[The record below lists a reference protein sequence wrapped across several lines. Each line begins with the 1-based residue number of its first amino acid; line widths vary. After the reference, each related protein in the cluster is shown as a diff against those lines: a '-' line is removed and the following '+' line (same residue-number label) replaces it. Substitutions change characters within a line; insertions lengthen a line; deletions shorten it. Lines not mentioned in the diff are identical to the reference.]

1 MPAPDIEKMVRT
13 SLEDLKTLYM
23 RTLPVKVGRAVQA
36 SVRENFRQGSFY
48 GGERWQIPLR
58 VTLGFRGAPGQRGP
72 LLSGSNHLMM
82 NTDYQALPG
91 RVIIRNNEVYAA
103 THNDGEDIGVT
114 ERMKRFFWAKHLED
128 KKRLGA
134 ESPEAEFWK
143 RMALKKPG
151 SKIRIPR
158 RHYLG
163 PGPAVDKMVQ
173 EIIDRELQEFINKQI
188 NGTATSNPY

>member
-1 MPAPDIEKMVRT
+1 MPAPDIEQIIRRD
-13 SLEDLKTLYM
+13 LEDLKKLYT
-23 RTLPVKVGRAVQA
+23 RTLPVKVGRAVQS

-48 GGERWQIPLR
+48 GGERWQTPLR

-82 NTDYQALPG
+82 NTDYQPLPG

-114 ERMKRFFWAKHLED
+114 ERMKRFFWAKHMED

-143 RMALKKPG
+143 NMALKKPG
-151 SKIRIPR
+151 SKISIPR

-163 PGPAVDKMVQ
+163 PGPQVDALVQ
-173 EIIDRELQEFINKQI
+173 EVIDKELQEFINTHF
-188 NGTATSNPY
+188 NGTTA

>member
-1 MPAPDIEKMVRT
+1 MPAPDIEKMIRD
-13 SLEDLKTLYM
+13 SMEDLKRIYLHK
-23 RTLPVKVGRAVQA
+23 LPVKVGVAVRD
-36 SVRENFRQGSFY
+36 SVRENFRQGNFY
-48 GGERWQIPLR
+48 GGDRWQEPLR

-82 NTDYQALPG
+82 NTDYQPLPG
-91 RVIIRNNEVYAA
+91 RVIIRNTEIYAA

-151 SKIRIPR
+151 SKITIPQ
-158 RHYLG
+158 RHFLG
-163 PGPAVDKMVQ
+163 PGPAVDRIVQ
-173 EIIDRELQEFINKQI
+173 DVINKELQEYINTHF
-188 NGTATSNPY
+188 NGKTT

>member
-1 MPAPDIEKMVRT
+1 MPAPDIEQMVRK
-13 SLEDLKTLYM
+13 SLEDLKQLYL
-23 RTLPVKVGRAVQA
+23 RKLPVKVGAAVRD
-36 SVRENFRQGSFY
+36 SVRQNFRQGSFY
-48 GGERWQIPLR
+48 GEEKWSQPLR

>member
-1 MPAPDIEKMVRT
+1 MPAPDIEKMIRDN
-13 SLEDLKTLYM
+13 LEDLKKLYLHK
-23 RTLPVKVGRAVQA
+23 LPVKVGVAVRD
-36 SVRENFRQGSFY
+36 SVRQNFRQGDFY
-48 GGERWQIPLR
+48 GGDRWEQPLR

-82 NTDYQALPG
+82 NTDYQPLPG
-91 RVIIRNNEVYAA
+91 RVIIRNTEIYAA

-143 RMALKKPG
+143 RMALKKTG
-151 SKIRIPR
+151 SKIRIPQ
-158 RHYLG
+158 RHFLG
-163 PGPAVDKMVQ
+163 PGPAVDRIVQ
-173 EIIDRELQEFINKQI
+173 DVINKELQEYINTHF
-188 NGTATSNPY
+188 NGKTT

>member
-1 MPAPDIEKMVRT
+1 MIRRD
-13 SLEDLKTLYM
+13 LEDLKTLYLRKM
-23 RTLPVKVGRAVQA
+23 PIKVGVAVRDSIRQ
-36 SVRENFRQGSFY
+36 NFRQGSFY
-48 GGERWQIPLR
+48 GSEKWQQPMR

-91 RVIIRNNEVYAA
+91 KVLIQNNEVYAE
-103 THNDGEDIGVT
+103 THNEGDEIGVT

-128 KKRLGA
+128 KKRLGV

-151 SKIRIPR
+151 SKITIPQ
-158 RHYLG
+158 RHFLG
-163 PGPAVDKMVQ
+163 PGPAVDKLVNDL
-173 EIIDRELQEFINKQI
+173 INKELQEFINTHI
-188 NGTATSNPY
+188 NGTTT

>member
-1 MPAPDIEKMVRT
+1 MPVPDIEKMIQG
-13 SLEDLKTLYM
+13 SLEELKQLYL
-23 RTLPVKVGRAVQA
+23 RKLPVKVGVAVRD
-36 SVRENFRQGSFY
+36 SVRQNFRQGNFY
-48 GGERWQIPLR
+48 GGDRWQEPLR

>member
-1 MPAPDIEKMVRT
+1 MPAPDIEQMVRK

-23 RTLPVKVGRAVQA
+23 RKLPVKVGVAVRD
-36 SVRENFRQGSFY
+36 SVRQNFRQGDFY
-48 GGERWQIPLR
+48 GSDRWQQPLR

-91 RVIIRNNEVYAA
+91 RVIIRNTEVYAA

-151 SKIRIPR
+151 SKIRIPK
-158 RHYLG
+158 RHFLG
-163 PGPAVDKMVQ
+163 PGPAVDRIVQ
-173 EIIDRELQEFINKQI
+173 DVINKELQEYINTHF
-188 NGTATSNPY
+188 NGKTT